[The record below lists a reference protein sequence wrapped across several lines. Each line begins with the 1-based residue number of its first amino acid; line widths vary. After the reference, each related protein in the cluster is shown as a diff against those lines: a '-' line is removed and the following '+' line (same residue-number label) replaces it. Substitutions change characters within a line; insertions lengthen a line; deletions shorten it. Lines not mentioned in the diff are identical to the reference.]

1 VAEIACMFAP
11 MPVIVS
17 KRSRLRN
24 ESLVVASDPTTCPEM
39 DIRATRPDIHGG
51 VALGLSKVLVIVFN
65 NLKDECIV
73 DVEMH

>member
-1 VAEIACMFAP
+1 
-11 MPVIVS
+11 
-17 KRSRLRN
+17 
-24 ESLVVASDPTTCPEM
+24 M

-65 NLKDECIV
+65 NLEDECIV